1 MELNSAEDK
10 MLHQNECRNMRRKT
24 VVLVSRA
31 NPSRQKVAAAA
42 LDTAFPGIPSHNR
55 EPEKAREKGSTV
67 AKEMLRR
74 QMTRC
79 SGSIAYSFART
90 IVCVKARPGEIYPKS
105 LSV

>member
-1 MELNSAEDK
+1 
-10 MLHQNECRNMRRKT
+10 

-55 EPEKAREKGSTV
+55 EPETSSGERLSTGE
-67 AKEMLRR
+67 EMLRR

-90 IVCVKARPGEIYPKS
+90 IVCVKHGQARSIQISFGMIEPQ
-105 LSV
+105 